1 LIEGTVSAGL
11 AASLLELAVERGA
24 SRDELLRRSAIGP
37 DELANPD
44 NRIEFE
50 RYVGLMRHAKSMSGD
65 SALALHFGDQVEL
78 RDFSV
83 MGGLVPPSGR
93 PIDGLSLTNRF
104 APLLI
109 DVPISGATR
118 FEMCNRD
125 DGLWL
130 VDTRSEPNCFPE
142 LTESTF
148 ARMVAMCR
156 RHGASDAI
164 REIRVTHPAPDY
176 RNEYDEV
183 LQVSVSFGC
192 ERNELRID
200 RSVLEQVH
208 APPTYANSV
217 LLKHAEELLAELGR
231 SQSTRSKVE
240 RILIPQIAESSARVD
255 TVAYEMGLSRQTL
268 HRRLKDEG
276 TSFER
281 IRDELRRELAL
292 RSLTRDEISAG
303 QLAAGLGF
311 SDRSAFER
319 AFKRW
324 TGVGPAAWKKVA
336 WANG

>member
-1 LIEGTVSAGL
+1 MIEGTVSAGL
-11 AASLLELAVERGA
+11 AARLLELAVDRGA
-24 SRDELLRRSAIGP
+24 SRDELLRRSAIGRT
-37 DELANPD
+37 ELADPD

-50 RYVGLMRHAKSMSGD
+50 RYVALMRHAKSMSGD
-65 SALALHFGDQVEL
+65 AALALHFGDEVEL

-83 MGGLVPPSGR
+83 MGALVPPSGR

-104 APLLI
+104 APLLVDI
-109 DVPISGATR
+109 PISGASR
-118 FEMCNRD
+118 FELSDRD
-125 DGLWL
+125 DALWL
-130 VDTRSEPNCFPE
+130 IDTRSEPNSFPE

-148 ARMVAMCR
+148 ARMISMCR

-164 REIRVTHPAPDY
+164 REVRVTHPAPDY
-176 RNEYDEV
+176 RDQYGEV
-183 LQVSVSFGC
+183 LQVPVSFDC
-192 ERNELRID
+192 ERNEVRLDPSILRQ
-200 RSVLEQVH
+200 LH
-208 APPTYANSV
+208 APPSYANSI
-217 LLKHAEELLAELGR
+217 LLKHAEALLSELSR

-240 RILIPQIAESSARVD
+240 RILIPQISESSARAD
-255 TVAYEMGLSRQTL
+255 TVAREMGLSRQTL

-276 TSFER
+276 TTFER

-292 RSLTRDEISAG
+292 RTLVREEISAG